1 MTSWRHVRLFG
12 TLQHRVREAVCGR
25 TRRLSARYFRGG
37 GKYRAK
43 SDRQHR
49 VAFWSGRSTTRSIS
63 AQNLRGHVVYASITR
78 AHFSETPRCVALFKG
93 NGASLR
99 GADGCR
105 RRCSA
110 DRPPKPNR
118 CNPLCTR
125 ARAYCRI
132 DNQRPVRALA
142 VERPSPARTPG
153 NPFESVARRIVDLI
167 QVSPWS

>member
-1 MTSWRHVRLFG
+1 MSVRSVA
-12 TLQHRVREAVCGR
+12 TLNLVGR
-25 TRRLSARYFRGG
+25 RGWCVSSPG
-37 GKYRAK
+37 
-43 SDRQHR
+43 SIP
-49 VAFWSGRSTTRSIS
+49 GRSTTRSIS

-105 RRCSA
+105 RHAARTVHRNPIVVIRC
-110 DRPPKPNR
+110 
-118 CNPLCTR
+118 
-125 ARAYCRI
+125 ARGRELTAESTTN
-132 DNQRPVRALA
+132 DLFALA

-153 NPFESVARRIVDLI
+153 NPFGSVARRIVDLI